1 VRIRQYAYFSMRSRH
16 VPAAEITARLGI
28 EPDEIR
34 VRGTR
39 RLDPP
44 VPVRHSWDIVCR
56 RPGMTI
62 DEQIETVVARLRPYT
77 GQLRVLLDELR
88 ADDPDYGGG
97 ALTVVR
103 YFDDE
108 DGEDEELSP
117 ADARLQKLPGQHQLL
132 GWVLSRQVIEFLMAL
147 DIELDADEY
156 G

>member
-1 VRIRQYAYFSMRSRH
+1 MRIRQYAYFSMGSRQ
-16 VPAAEITARLGI
+16 VPASEITARLGI
-28 EPDEIR
+28 EPDEIM

-44 VPVRHSWDIVCR
+44 VPVSHAWQVVCR
-56 RPGMTI
+56 RPGLAL
-62 DEQIETVVARLRPYT
+62 DEQVENVVSRLHPYI

-88 ADDPDYGGG
+88 ADDPEHGGG
-97 ALTVVR
+97 ALRVVR

-117 ADARLQKLPGQHQLL
+117 PHVELQKLPGQHQLL
-132 GWVLSRQVIEFLMAL
+132 GWVLARPVMEFLMAL
-147 DIELDADEY
+147 DIELDADEF